1 MHSHQ
6 KRNDSQ
12 ETRAVLLIFSIELD
26 ISGMAV
32 QSIDQNSKKWWL
44 CEELLSENDFKT
56 VLSTFCC
63 YDYGA
68 NTSKTV
74 RKIATDQKDYHK
86 CSSCVIVCWIAKTN
100 KSITVKK
107 RLVTRILPTY
117 LKKLQKLH
125 RKSSN
130 NWSMVTFI
138 HNESEITTWMGYS
151 FKTKSAKSKATSL
164 RYKHLYLNLK
174 LQIIRSA
181 QGHWSCTPAH

>member
-6 KRNDSQ
+6 KRKDNL
-12 ETRAVLLIFSIELD
+12 ETRAVLLISSIELD

-44 CEELLSENDFKT
+44 CEELHSENDFKT

-68 NTSKTV
+68 NASETV
-74 RKIATDQKDYHK
+74 WKIATDQKDYHNQ
-86 CSSCVIVCWIAKTN
+86 N
-100 KSITVKK
+100 KSINNSEK

-125 RKSSN
+125 RKRSN

-151 FKTKSAKSKATSL
+151 FKTKSTKSKATSL
-164 RYKHLYLNLK
+164 RYKHLFLNLK
-174 LQIIRSA
+174 LQMIKSA
-181 QGHWSCTPAH
+181 QGHWSCTPTH